1 MEPFAKDLAGNYLG
15 VLKKYFVFKGR
26 AGRKEFWYFV
36 LANVIIWIPF
46 WILGLI
52 PFLGRLFDI
61 VYWLFRLAILIPTI
75 TVTVRRLQDTDK
87 SGWMLLIL
95 AGASGLLSI
104 FAALSAFSFNLFLM
118 SFLIILAIVP
128 GVILLVFTILEGTK
142 GDNKYGPVPSSYR
155 ALNDWSEMKEVKDI
169 FKGQQDGSSNAA
181 AGAAAEG
188 EAKAKTPSKAKTVF
202 CGECGAKNEKG
213 TKFCGSC
220 GKPIE

>member
-26 AGRKEFWYFV
+26 AGRKEYWYFV
-36 LANVIIWIPF
+36 LANVIVGFAF

-52 PFLGRLFDI
+52 PVLGRLFDL
-61 VYWLFRLAILIPTI
+61 VSWLFTIAIFIPNI
-75 TVTVRRLQDTDK
+75 TVCVRRLQDTNR
-87 SGWMLLIL
+87 SGWLVLIL
-95 AGASGLLSI
+95 GGASGLLAF
-104 FAALSAFSFNLFLM
+104 FAGLSVLTYNLFLM
-118 SFLIILAIVP
+118 SFLVILAIVP

-155 ALNDWSEMKEVKDI
+155 ALNDWNEMKDVKDI
-169 FKGQQDGSSNAA
+169 FKGQQDGS
-181 AGAAAEG
+181 AGTSAETEG
-188 EAKAKTPSKAKTVF
+188 KAKTVF

-220 GKPIE
+220 GKPIV